1 MKDVVWNPWKMT
13 TIGIG
18 LAVGVALVT
27 GVVVANWT
35 SLEPARKAEAP
46 IAPPPSAATHS
57 TSAIPRVVAAPPAAI
72 VASAPAAAPLPVAA
86 PAPVPVAA
94 PAPQPVAAP
103 QPSSV
108 PSQVAIDAC
117 NQQAAA
123 QSSQTSKTMELVK
136 DGAIGAALG
145 AVVGA
150 TGGAI
155 AGGGSGAGKGAAI
168 GGLLG
173 VGGGALYGVNAN
185 RKNDARYRDAY
196 ASCMRSRGYTG

>member
-1 MKDVVWNPWKMT
+1 MVENTWNPWKMT

-18 LAVGVALVT
+18 LAAVVALVT

-35 SLEPARKAEAP
+35 SLEPAPKAEAP
-46 IAPPPSAATHS
+46 IAPPRSA
-57 TSAIPRVVAAPPAAI
+57 PRVVATPPVTPTPTI

-86 PAPVPVAA
+86 PQHSPVP
-94 PAPQPVAAP
+94 
-103 QPSSV
+103 SR
-108 PSQVAIDAC
+108 VAIDAC

-123 QSSQTSKTMELVK
+123 QTSQTSKTMEVVK
-136 DGAIGAALG
+136 DGAIGAAVG

-150 TGGAI
+150 AGGAI

-168 GGLLG
+168 GGVLG
-173 VGGGALYGVNAN
+173 AGGGALYGVNEN
-185 RKNDARYRDAY
+185 RKNDERYRDVY